1 VLRGR
6 LDLTEIHQFELFDGE
21 LDRLKLAAG
30 DILIVEG
37 NGSPSEIGRCAIW
50 NGEIENCIHQNH
62 IIRVRPVLTNPRFF
76 DFYWNSPLGTAR
88 VKEKAAST
96 SGLYTLSVSKIAN
109 LPLPLAPL
117 EEQTEIVAQVEAK
130 VSNIAQA
137 ETEIKRSLERAA
149 RLRQAILKRAFEG
162 RLF

>member
-1 VLRGR
+1 M
-6 LDLTEIHQFELFDGE
+6 EI
-21 LDRLKLAAG
+21 LK
-30 DILIVEG
+30 
-37 NGSPSEIGRCAIW
+37 
-50 NGEIENCIHQNH
+50 IH
-62 IIRVRPVLTNPRFF
+62 
-76 DFYWNSPLGTAR
+76 FYWNSPLGTAR

-162 RLF
+162 WLF